1 MRRRLV
7 VSGRRFGTT
16 YRFNPQGFS
25 ILTTKPALR
34 KFQEERTSQQYYKNN
49 YFAKQ

>member
-7 VSGRRFGTT
+7 VSVRRFGTT
-16 YRFNPQGFS
+16 YGLSPQGLCV
-25 ILTTKPALR
+25 LTTKPALR
-34 KFQEERTSQQYYKNN
+34 KFPEEQTSQQYVSNN